1 MSARGPLGLLARV
14 VLAELRQH
22 LRDPLTLVFMVVV
35 PLFLYPLLGMM
46 GNGLVQT
53 ALAKADAEVMA
64 VAVEPAI
71 ELPDNLHAVP
81 ADDLAEAVRSGQ
93 VLAAARVAANGVDVW
108 WDSRSPDSLDARG
121 RLVDALREHRKDTQI
136 RRVDAEDTMTEADR
150 LREMAAR
157 ILPALLLFTL
167 LSGGLYT
174 ALDIITGEKERGTLE
189 TLLST
194 AVDRRV
200 VMGGK
205 FFVVLCFTGI
215 TAFFS
220 ILSSWASAKWAMGL
234 DLPIGTAM
242 LALGLFVPM
251 AVLLSAI
258 LCVAA
263 AWAQDF
269 KSGQVLTTPLL
280 VLPLAMAAV
289 SLLPGFALTPVTA
302 TMPIA
307 GVALATRE
315 VLAGRGEPLTVGLAF
330 MATCG
335 WAALTLVAGA
345 RIMGREDVVMGAR
358 GSGQRRLRG
367 DYRLDAVG
375 LWAVAFLLMW
385 FLGQTAQSVEIR
397 GGMVFTQLVL
407 LAPLALL
414 APWWLGLPIQAT
426 LRWSSPAPTE
436 WIRALIVGLCMP
448 AVGLGAHW
456 VQSLVLTTP
465 STFFAG
471 VFPEDAPLWQLVVCF
486 AVLPGICEELLFRGA
501 FFGLWR
507 TRASPWVACVVTAVA
522 FGLFH
527 LSIFRFFSTGVLGLV
542 LGVTSLR
549 SRSVLPG
556 MLAHTLNNAFFMVA
570 MAYGWDVQPSW
581 LVLVPVGVAV
591 AALVVPG
598 TAAVI
603 VPARPPKR

>member
-1 MSARGPLGLLARV
+1 MSPHGPLRLLARV
-14 VLAELRQH
+14 VVAELRQH

-35 PLFLYPLLGMM
+35 PLFLYPVLGMM
-46 GNGLVQT
+46 GNRLVQT
-53 ALAKADAEVMA
+53 ALAEADAQVLA

-71 ELPDNLHAVP
+71 ELPDNLRAVP
-81 ADDLAEAVRSGQ
+81 ADDLAEAVRSGK
-93 VLAAARVAANGVDVW
+93 VMAAARVTAAGNGADVW

-121 RLVDALREHRKDTQI
+121 RLGDALREHRKDTQI

-205 FFVVLCFTGI
+205 FVVVLCFTGL
-215 TAFFS
+215 TALFS
-220 ILSSWASAKWAMGL
+220 VLSSWASAKWAMGL
-234 DLPIGTAM
+234 ELPMGTALIA
-242 LALGLFVPM
+242 LALFLPM

-280 VLPLAMAAV
+280 VMPLAMAAV
-289 SLLPGFALTPVTA
+289 SLLPGFALTPASALV
-302 TMPIA
+302 PIA
-307 GVALATRE
+307 GLALATRE
-315 VLAGRGEPLTVGLAF
+315 VLAGRGEPVTVGLAF
-330 MATCG
+330 VATCG
-335 WAALTLVAGA
+335 WAALTLAAGA
-345 RIMGREDVVMGAR
+345 RMMGREDVVMGTR

-375 LWAVAFLLMW
+375 VWAVAFLLMW

-397 GGMVFTQLVL
+397 WGMVFTQLGL
-407 LAPLALL
+407 LAPLAFL
-414 APWWLGLPIQAT
+414 APWWLGLPIRET
-426 LRWSSPAPTE
+426 LRWSPASPRE
-436 WIRALIVGLCMP
+436 WTRALVVGLCMP
-448 AVGLGAHW
+448 AIGLGAHW
-456 VQSLVLTTP
+456 VQSLILTTP
-465 STFFAG
+465 TTFFAG
-471 VFPEDAPLWQLVVCF
+471 VLPEDAPLWQLVVCF
-486 AVLPGICEELLFRGA
+486 AVLPGLCEEVLFRGA

-507 TRASPWVACVVTAVA
+507 TRASPWMACIVTAIA
-522 FGLFH
+522 FGMFH

-542 LGVTSLR
+542 LGVISMR

-556 MLAHTLNNAFFMVA
+556 MLAHALNNAFFMVA

-581 LVLVPVGVAV
+581 WMLLPIGVAV

-598 TAAVI
+598 TTVRSAQ
-603 VPARPPKR
+603 PGL